1 MNNLIPPWTLDSIAT
16 AWDTHSTPLKL
27 RSFNHGKSGSRSR
40 SQQRLTRIL
49 LDNAHLLGHHR
60 DDDLEDIAA
69 SFETTLVITLRRMQ
83 SIGLDAINQHLNTQ
97 YTLTLGFWQFTRPD
111 ISNITTIANEALGRT
126 PAVLAQEQDDR
137 AKKAALIKRFKLDCD
152 DFITIAL
159 RLSDGDLTKLAAAFH
174 HAAHGF
180 ALAEDRL
187 RDNA

>member
-1 MNNLIPPWTLDSIAT
+1 MGVEAF
-16 AWDTHSTPLKL
+16 
-27 RSFNHGKSGSRSR
+27 R
-40 SQQRLTRIL
+40 QRFGEQYRI
-49 LDNAHLLGHHR
+49 
-60 DDDLEDIAA
+60 
-69 SFETTLVITLRRMQ
+69 TV
-83 SIGLDAINQHLNTQ
+83 
-97 YTLTLGFWQFTRPD
+97 GFWVLCRDLKP
-111 ISNITTIANEALGRT
+111 ITTIANEALGRT